1 MSQIKYALF
10 LLLSVFKDTLLWFNI
25 MDNNQTR
32 QNNFCLSTIYMG
44 KPVSSRFG
52 RMIRTRLVN
61 FDSESRLPFVQ
72 TSSTYRKTASK
83 ARNWNNLSANT
94 GLPFRCSVAPG
105 NFPTTRKA
113 VFTFRPDFLETFR
126 QW

>member
-1 MSQIKYALF
+1 MALLF
-10 LLLSVFKDTLLWFNI
+10 LLLSVSKDTLLWFDI

-32 QNNFCLSTIYMG
+32 RNNFCLFTIYIG
-44 KPVSSRFG
+44 KPVGSRFG
-52 RMIRTRLVN
+52 QMASAGLVN
-61 FDSESRLPFVQ
+61 FVSESRLPFVQ

-83 ARNWNNLSANT
+83 ARNWNNLSAKT
-94 GLPFRCSVAPG
+94 GVPFRFSVAPG

-113 VFTFRPDFLETFR
+113 VLTFQPDFLETFR